1 MGINLKRVLLAILAV
16 TLLAAVSSAAFGVQ
30 PPQLVFSA
38 PPRFAAT
45 AARLQGTVGSQLPS
59 VMRLAGL
66 SDAGPPIRV
75 VLAPEGSPE
84 AGLVPRWVVGYA
96 VGDRSLIVLLPQRVP
111 EYPSSSL
118 DDVLLHETAHVLV
131 ARAAGGRPVPR
142 WFQEGMAM
150 IAGRSWSLDDRTRL
164 TLALLVDRP
173 VSLAALDGRYA
184 GGQAEVNRAYAIAG
198 SFVRDL
204 LDRYGPEAPPRILE
218 EMARGLS
225 FEDAFFAATGTTL
238 ASAEDSF
245 WSRQTFW
252 YRWVPVLTS
261 SVTLWLLITLLALW
275 AMRHRRR
282 RDAAQRR
289 VWEEE
294 DERQRLAAATAAAAL
309 ALKEP
314 GPGPEG
320 WVN

>member
-1 MGINLKRVLLAILAV
+1 
-16 TLLAAVSSAAFGVQ
+16 
-30 PPQLVFSA
+30 
-38 PPRFAAT
+38 
-45 AARLQGTVGSQLPS
+45 
-59 VMRLAGL
+59 MRLTGL
-66 SDAGPPIRV
+66 ADPGPPIRV

-96 VGDRSLIVLLPQRVP
+96 LGDQGLIVLLPERVP
-111 EYPSSSL
+111 RYPDSSL

-131 ARAAGGRPVPR
+131 ARAAAGRPLPR

-150 IAGRSWSLDDRTRL
+150 IAGRSWGLDDRTRL

-173 VSLAALDGRYA
+173 VSLAALDGRFA
-184 GGQAEVNRAYAIAG
+184 LGQAEVNRAYAVAG

-204 LDRYGPEAPPRILE
+204 LDRYGPGVAPAILAGV
-218 EMARGLS
+218 ARGRS
-225 FEDAFFAATGTTL
+225 FEDAFFAATGTSL
-238 ASAEDSF
+238 AAAEDSF
-245 WSRQTFW
+245 WNRQTFW

-275 AMRHRRR
+275 AIRHRRR

-289 VWEEE
+289 IWEEE
-294 DERQRLAAATAAAAL
+294 EARERERLRLAAAAAAL
-309 ALKEP
+309 EAP
-314 GPGPEG
+314 GPDG

>member
-1 MGINLKRVLLAILAV
+1 MQRSLAAVLLVA
-16 TLLAAVSSAAFGVQ
+16 LLAALPAAAV
-30 PPQLVFSA
+30 PPPRLDFTA
-38 PPRFAAT
+38 PPRFAPT
-45 AARLQGTVGSQLPS
+45 AERLRVAAPPQLAS

-66 SDAGPPIRV
+66 ADPGPPIRV

-96 VGDRSLIVLLPQRVP
+96 LGDRGLIVLLPERVP
-111 EYPSSSL
+111 SYPDSSL

-131 ARAAGGRPVPR
+131 ARAAGGRPLPR

-150 IAGRSWSLDDRTRL
+150 IAGRSWGLDDRTRL

-173 VSLAALDGRYA
+173 VSLAALDGRFA
-184 GGQAEVNRAYAIAG
+184 AGQAEVNRAYAIAG

-204 LDRYGPEAPPRILE
+204 LDRYGPGAAPAILAGV
-218 EMARGLS
+218 ARGLS
-225 FEDAFFAATGTTL
+225 FDEAFFAATGTPL

-294 DERQRLAAATAAAAL
+294 DERERQRLAAAAARL
-309 ALKEP
+309 E

>member
-1 MGINLKRVLLAILAV
+1 MKRC
-16 TLLAAVSSAAFGVQ
+16 LLAAIVLGIALLAPVVPAALSAAVL
-30 PPQLVFSA
+30 PPRLVFEA
-38 PPRFAAT
+38 PPRFAPAVSHLR
-45 AARLQGTVGSQLPS
+45 AAVPPQLGS
-59 VMRLAGL
+59 VMRLTGL
-66 SDAGPPIRV
+66 TDPGPPIRV

-84 AGLVPRWVVGYA
+84 AGLAPRWVVGYA
-96 VGDRSLIVLLPQRVP
+96 LGDQGLIVLLPERVP
-111 EYPSSSL
+111 SYPDSSL

-131 ARAAGGRPVPR
+131 ARAAAGRPLPR

-150 IAGRSWSLDDRTRL
+150 IAGRSWGLDDRTRL

-173 VSLAALDGRYA
+173 VSLAALDGQFAR
-184 GGQAEVNRAYAIAG
+184 GQAEVNRAYSVAG

-204 LDRYGPEAPPRILE
+204 LDRYGPGAAPAILE
-218 EMARGLS
+218 GVAHGLS
-225 FEDAFFAATGTTL
+225 FEDAFFAATGTSL
-238 ASAEDSF
+238 AGAEDSF

-275 AMRHRRR
+275 AIRHRRR

-289 VWEEE
+289 IWEEE
-294 DERQRLAAATAAAAL
+294 EARERERLRLAAAAAAAL
-309 ALKEP
+309 E

>member
-1 MGINLKRVLLAILAV
+1 MRRFLAAGLLAFFFA
-16 TLLAAVSSAAFGVQ
+16 SAAAFSLQ
-30 PPQLVFSA
+30 PPRLVFSA
-38 PPRFAAT
+38 PPRFAPT
-45 AARLQGTVGSQLPS
+45 AARLQGTVTPQLTE

-66 SDAGPPIRV
+66 TDGGPPIRV

-96 VGDRSLIVLLPQRVP
+96 MGDRGLIVLLPQRVP
-111 EYPSSSL
+111 SYPSSSL
-118 DDVLLHETAHVLV
+118 DDVLLHEAAHVLV
-131 ARAAGGRPVPR
+131 ARAAGGRPLPR

-150 IAGRSWSLDDRTRL
+150 IAGRSWSLDDRTHL

-173 VSLAALDGRYA
+173 VSLAALDGRFA
-184 GGQAEVNRAYAIAG
+184 SGQAEVNRAYSIAG

-218 EMARGLS
+218 SVARGLS

-294 DERQRLAAATAAAAL
+294 DERQRRAAAATAAAL
-309 ALKEP
+309 EE
-314 GPGPEG
+314 PGPEG

>member
-1 MGINLKRVLLAILAV
+1 MKRC
-16 TLLAAVSSAAFGVQ
+16 LLAAILLGIALLAAAPAGAAV
-30 PPQLVFSA
+30 PPPRLVFAA
-38 PPRFAAT
+38 PPRFAPTASRLRAT
-45 AARLQGTVGSQLPS
+45 APSQLGS
-59 VMRLAGL
+59 VMRLTGL
-66 SDAGPPIRV
+66 ADPGPPIRV

-96 VGDRSLIVLLPQRVP
+96 LGDQGLIVLLPERVP
-111 EYPSSSL
+111 SYPDSSL

-131 ARAAGGRPVPR
+131 ARAAAGRPLPR

-150 IAGRSWSLDDRTRL
+150 IAGRSWGLDDRTRL

-173 VSLAALDGRYA
+173 VSLAALDGRF
-184 GGQAEVNRAYAIAG
+184 GRGQAEVNRAYAVAG

-204 LDRYGPEAPPRILE
+204 LDRYGPGAAPAILAGV
-218 EMARGLS
+218 ARGLS
-225 FEDAFFAATGTTL
+225 FEDAFFAATGTSL

-261 SVTLWLLITLLALW
+261 SVTLWLLITVLALW
-275 AMRHRRR
+275 AIRHRRR

-289 VWEEE
+289 IWEEE
-294 DERQRLAAATAAAAL
+294 EARERERLRLAAAAVTAR
-309 ALKEP
+309 E